1 MKYVFFLELDDF
13 LQELDEDVE
22 GMQSTI
28 LFLQQELKLAKETI
42 TNLER
47 ENYLL
52 KNGNGASGS
61 GNNRACSNNG
71 TSECIHVF
79 SADFKHSRFI
89 GKLSQNSTKNKKL
102 TKKMFSPLF
111 RT

>member
-1 MKYVFFLELDDF
+1 MMTMTIIKCLGISELDDF

-42 TNLER
+42 TTLER
-47 ENYLL
+47 ENILL

-61 GNNRACSNNG
+61 GNNCACSNNG
-71 TSECIHVF
+71 ESKCC
-79 SADFKHSRFI
+79 S
-89 GKLSQNSTKNKKL
+89 L
-102 TKKMFSPLF
+102 TINAIQ
-111 RT
+111 

>member
-1 MKYVFFLELDDF
+1 MSDAHFAISLPSATKSNSNEHRLGISELDDF

-47 ENYLL
+47 ENILL
-52 KNGNGASGS
+52 KSGNGASGS
-61 GNNRACSNNG
+61 GNNCACSNNG
-71 TSECIHVF
+71 KS
-79 SADFKHSRFI
+79 
-89 GKLSQNSTKNKKL
+89 
-102 TKKMFSPLF
+102 
-111 RT
+111 

>member
-1 MKYVFFLELDDF
+1 MKKHVKLTFLLTTINTIHCFSELDDF

-28 LFLQQELKLAKETI
+28 LFLQQELKAAKETI

-52 KNGNGASGS
+52 KNGNGASS
-61 GNNRACSNNG
+61 SNNG
-71 TSECIHVF
+71 NKPS
-79 SADFKHSRFI
+79 
-89 GKLSQNSTKNKKL
+89 KNDQKKL
-102 TKKMFSPLF
+102 GD
-111 RT
+111 R

>member
-1 MKYVFFLELDDF
+1 MDDF

-52 KNGNGASGS
+52 KNGTGANASGS
-61 GNNRACSNNG
+61 GNNCACSNNG
-71 TSECIHVF
+71 V
-79 SADFKHSRFI
+79 
-89 GKLSQNSTKNKKL
+89 
-102 TKKMFSPLF
+102 
-111 RT
+111 

>member
-1 MKYVFFLELDDF
+1 MKKWKNRNQVAIDHTNLEKSKAFVLNDHLFINTHAHFSELDDF

-28 LFLQQELKLAKETI
+28 LFLQQELKAAKETI

-52 KNGNGASGS
+52 KNGNGASS
-61 GNNRACSNNG
+61 SNNG
-71 TSECIHVF
+71 EYLIS
-79 SADFKHSRFI
+79 K
-89 GKLSQNSTKNKKL
+89 
-102 TKKMFSPLF
+102 
-111 RT
+111 

>member
-1 MKYVFFLELDDF
+1 MNKLMQFHFKFIAELDDF

-47 ENYLL
+47 ENFLL
-52 KNGNGASGS
+52 KNGNGGSAS
-61 GNNRACSNNG
+61 GNNCACSNNG
-71 TSECIHVF
+71 KRLT
-79 SADFKHSRFI
+79 R
-89 GKLSQNSTKNKKL
+89 GKKQS
-102 TKKMFSPLF
+102 
-111 RT
+111 

>member
-1 MKYVFFLELDDF
+1 MFFFFSLSPQLIQIVTIFFGTELDDF

-47 ENYLL
+47 ENFLL
-52 KNGNGASGS
+52 KNGNGGSAS
-61 GNNRACSNNG
+61 GNNCACSNNG
-71 TSECIHVF
+71 KC
-79 SADFKHSRFI
+79 
-89 GKLSQNSTKNKKL
+89 
-102 TKKMFSPLF
+102 
-111 RT
+111 

>member
-1 MKYVFFLELDDF
+1 MLAELDDF

-47 ENYLL
+47 ENYML

-61 GNNRACSNNG
+61 GNNCACSNNG
-71 TSECIHVF
+71 RNWIYGATIKTLDPEVKF
-79 SADFKHSRFI
+79 
-89 GKLSQNSTKNKKL
+89 
-102 TKKMFSPLF
+102 M
-111 RT
+111 